1 MFAWSCS
8 IRNYNLTSSRIYT
21 CISSIRIYD
30 RDIYIVFGSRSTI
43 YSIITKY
50 IYSTSCLRN
59 CYIIIWSQYKVSW
72 HYYFHSTCLTVV
84 CLTFFTYFVSYCIF
98 AWCYSIRNYNLTSS
112 RIYIC
117 ISSIMIYYRDIYIVF
132 GSRSTIYSIITNYIY
147 CSSCLR
153 YRLVRIWVQNNV
165 RWHYYLKCIC
175 LAISSASLFTY
186 FISNNMFAWCKT
198 SWYINLT
205 CSRIYSS
212 TCSIIV
218 CYRNIYIVFGS
229 RISTYSNIVQYI
241 HSSTCLR
248 YSLSSWINYYWI
260 GTYCYSSCRLLT
272 RLSSSWS
279 FITYSILY
287 SIST

>member
-21 CISSIRIYD
+21 
-30 RDIYIVFGSRSTI
+30 
-43 YSIITKY
+43 
-50 IYSTSCLRN
+50 
-59 CYIIIWSQYKVSW
+59 
-72 HYYFHSTCLTVV
+72 
-84 CLTFFTYFVSYCIF
+84 
-98 AWCYSIRNYNLTSS
+98 
-112 RIYIC
+112 C

-132 GSRSTIYSIITNYIY
+132 GSRSTIYSIITKYIY

-198 SWYINLT
+198 TWYINLT

-229 RISTYSNIVQYI
+229 RVSTYSYIIKNIYRA
-241 HSSTCLR
+241 TCLR
-248 YSLSSWINYYWI
+248 YALSCWINYYI
-260 GTYCYSSCRLLT
+260 ITCYLYSSCILLT
-272 RLSSSWS
+272 CLSCSCSV
-279 FITYSILY
+279 ITYFIHYSVITRWSSLWHY
-287 SIST
+287 NLTSISTCGDDAWYSCTCSRGYHTYSYIIWSRVSGSSIDAYIV